1 MKNTRTSN
9 PSIKEVDDLQPE
21 YRFDYR
27 KARPNRFTEEIAEGS
42 MVVVLEPEIAR
53 VFQTEEAV
61 KTILRAI
68 AEAMP
73 GPHEHEA

>member
-1 MKNTRTSN
+1 MKKKQASD
-9 PSIKEVDDLQPE
+9 SAEKEVDELQPE

-27 KARPNRFTEEIAEGS
+27 KARSNRFASEIAEGS

-61 KTILRAI
+61 KAILRAI

-73 GPHEHEA
+73 REHAK